1 MGIGASYPVTTMPPM
16 FVIFSDFGSQGP
28 YLGQVSAVLH
38 GAAPGVPVVDACCDA
53 PSFDPRA
60 SAYLLAALS
69 DHYPVGSVL
78 IAVVDPGVGSDRHG
92 LVLEADGRWYVGPDN
107 GLLSQVAARHL
118 DVRVWR
124 ILRRPERPSMSFHG
138 RDWFAP
144 VAARLAEHDLT
155 GMQDIPVSDMVGHDW
170 EHDLPSI
177 IYVDHY
183 GNLMTGLRAET
194 VPYDAQLVLGSVS
207 VMRAETFSSVPNGQ
221 AFWYINSMG
230 LVEIAVN
237 QGRAEALIGM
247 GVGDAVTW

>member
-1 MGIGASYPVTTMPPM
+1 M

-28 YLGQVSAVLH
+28 YLGQVRAVLH
-38 GAAPGVPVVDACCDA
+38 GAEPGVPVVDACCDA

-60 SAYLLAALS
+60 SAHLLAALG
-69 DHYPVGSVL
+69 DHYPVGSVWT
-78 IAVVDPGVGSDRHG
+78 AVVDPGVGSDRHG
-92 LVLEADGRWYVGPDN
+92 LVLEAGGRWYVGPDN
-107 GLLSQVAARHL
+107 GLLSQVAGCHP

-124 ILRRPERPSMSFHG
+124 ILGRPERLSKSFHG

-144 VAARLAEHDLT
+144 VAARLARHDMT
-155 GMQDIPVSDMVGHDW
+155 GMQLIAVSKMVGHDW
-170 EHDLPSI
+170 VRDLSAI

-183 GNLMTGLRAET
+183 GNLMTGLRGET
-194 VPYDAQLVLGSVS
+194 VPSDAELDLGSLPVK
-207 VMRAETFSSVPNGQ
+207 RAETFSSVPRGH

-237 QGRAEALIGM
+237 QGRAEALLGM